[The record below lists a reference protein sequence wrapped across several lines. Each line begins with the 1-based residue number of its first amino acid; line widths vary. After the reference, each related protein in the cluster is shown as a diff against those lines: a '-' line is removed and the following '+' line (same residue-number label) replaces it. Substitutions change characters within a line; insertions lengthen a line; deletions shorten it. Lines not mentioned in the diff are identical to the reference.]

1 MWQEFK
7 EFISKGNVFDLAIGV
22 IIGAAFSK
30 IVTSFVN
37 DLFAPVLGK
46 ALGGV
51 DFASA
56 KYVIGTKMEGDK
68 MVEVAI
74 KYGSFIQTVIDF
86 LLIALVI
93 FMLVKLYNR
102 FRRETPPPLPPPSE
116 VLLAEIRDLL
126 AAQNSRM

>member
-7 EFISKGNVFDLAIGV
+7 EFISRGNVFDLAIGV
-22 IIGAAFSK
+22 IIGAAFGK
-30 IVTSFVN
+30 IISSFVN
-37 DLFAPVLGK
+37 DLLTPILGK

-51 DFASA
+51 NFADA

-68 MVEVAI
+68 VVELAI
-74 KYGSFIQTVIDF
+74 KYGSFIQNIVDF

-93 FMLVKLYNR
+93 FLMVKLYNR
-102 FRRETPPPLPPPSE
+102 VRRETPPPPPPASE

-126 AAQNSRM
+126 KVRT

>member
-22 IIGAAFSK
+22 IIGAAFGK

-37 DLFAPVLGK
+37 DLFTPVLGK
-46 ALGGV
+46 VLGGV

-102 FRRETPPPLPPPSE
+102 FRRETPPPPPPPSE

-126 AAQNSRM
+126 KARS